1 MFTWKWWRSTL
12 SLLYWLVWVGTL
24 LPVLTS
30 LTCCVPFSWL
40 SVLTLPTHHREIFSD
55 IICSILLFSD
65 VSSFFPIHWSLFLF
79 FLYFD
84 RSYYFFSFFC
94 FSSSTVCVPAGILFM
109 QTFRTEPISLEFL
122 KPEIK
127 SPIPTL
133 FACYPPPPSLF
144 PCVLHGVLST
154 PSTSSVVDCSL
165 FLPFAF
171 SFPFAFSLSLL
182 LLFLLSLL
190 PVAVAVQ
197 GEFAKDAQVVAS
209 GLLHPRCGQHC
220 VDVWPQAE
228 VKGEQSHDQI

>member
-1 MFTWKWWRSTL
+1 MFLL
-12 SLLYWLVWVGTL
+12 S
-24 LPVLTS
+24 
-30 LTCCVPFSWL
+30 
-40 SVLTLPTHHREIFSD
+40 
-55 IICSILLFSD
+55 
-65 VSSFFPIHWSLFLF
+65 FLF
-79 FLYFD
+79 IGH
-84 RSYYFFSFFC
+84 FFSFFFILTVLITFFLSF

-133 FACYPPPPSLF
+133 FACYPPPPSLL

-209 GLLHPRCGQHC
+209 SLLHPWCGQHC